1 MSIASEIERLIN
13 AKVDIKLSIEN
24 KGVDVDDNATLDD
37 YPDYI
42 DDITTGITPSG
53 TTSITTN
60 GTHDVTNYASANV
73 NVQPNL
79 QSKSETITTNTTTT
93 ISPDNGYD
101 GLSSVSITTNVSGGT
116 TPTKGYVVNSWNN
129 DGLPTEITTYG
140 YTAIPKSMFYNYTT
154 GQGGFINLTNLN
166 LNNTIT
172 SIGNNAFQN
181 CSNLALPSLPSS
193 ITSIDNNCFS
203 SCYNLSLTTLPGVT
217 SVGSRA
223 FQYCIGLKQL
233 SMENIVRFS
242 GSGSSEGSFNGCSN
256 LKAVWLG
263 SGLKTIFRYTF
274 YSCTKLQ
281 KMYIDLPRATVEA
294 LSYYQYAFMDDTTK
308 TGIIICNDD
317 NDFITKAQFDAT
329 DFSTL

>member
-24 KGVDVDDNATLDD
+24 KGVDVADDATLDD
-37 YPDYI
+37 YSDYI
-42 DDITTGITPSG
+42 DNITTGITPSG

-116 TPTKGYVVNSWNN
+116 TPTKGIVVNSWDS
-129 DGLPTEITTYG
+129 DGYPTEITTYG
-140 YTAIPKSMFYNYTT
+140 LTAIPQSYFNGVSGMGFFKS
-154 GQGGFINLTNLN
+154 LTNVN
-166 LNNTIT
+166 FNSGVT
-172 SIGNNAFQN
+172 SLGNNAFQS
-181 CSNLALPSLPSS
+181 CSNLALTTLPSS
-193 ITSIDNNCFS
+193 ITSVGNYCFN
-203 SCYNLSLTTLPGVT
+203 SCYGLSLTSLPGVT
-217 SVGSRA
+217 SVGRYA
-223 FQYCIGLKQL
+223 FQYCTSLKQL
-233 SMENIVRFS
+233 SMENIVHLS
-242 GSGSSEGSFNGCSN
+242 GSGSSEGSFYFCSN

-263 SGLKTIFRYTF
+263 SGLTSIYRYTF
-274 YSCTKLQ
+274 ASCTKLQ
-281 KMYIDLPRATVEA
+281 KMYINLPRATVEA
-294 LSYYQYAFMDDTTK
+294 LSYYQYAFMNDASK